1 MIELRNITKRF
12 GDVVANNGVSIKVAP
27 GTIHAIVGENGAG
40 KSTAMRIAYG
50 FYTADSGEILIN
62 GQVCEIRT
70 PHDAIAQGVGMVHQ
84 HFMLVEPMTVAE
96 NIVLGSE
103 PGTAAALDLKK
114 AAVEIRK
121 LSDEFKLSV
130 DPNAIIETLSVGQQQ
145 RVELLK
151 ALYRH
156 AQLLILDEPTAV
168 LTPQE
173 VDEFFVILRR
183 MREQGKTIVIITHK
197 LSEVLAISDNVTV
210 MRDGRV
216 VGEVKTSETNA
227 ADLARLMVGREVLLR
242 VEKPDAHAGKAVL
255 SVRDLTIKGREGAAS
270 IDNVSFEVRA
280 GEIVGIAGVEG
291 NGQTE
296 LIEGLAGLQQPASG
310 DILFEND
317 PRAFWSYPA
326 GKTLTSLLIILLLIS
341 LVSTGLAIL
350 TAASRQGLF
359 LVPLVVA
366 LTGVF
371 VRCTAIW
378 GLIIALKKRSRWA
391 PMVVGILASLAFLL
405 TLGSFLF
412 AGSPGILLAAL
423 NGSLLIYTAVLGFRT
438 HREFRGQEKSELR
451 KLLPRQIKELGVAH
465 VPEDRHRRGLLLD
478 FTLCENTIL
487 GVHYR
492 KPAVMGFGSILLDQN
507 GIQRRTDQVI
517 RDFDVRPPNSALPVR
532 ALSGGNQQKLIIGR
546 EFELPPKLLL
556 VSQPTRGVDIGA
568 IEFIHRK
575 LVALRDDGCAVLLVS
590 AELEEVTALSDRL
603 LVIHNGHI
611 VGEVDPRKTT
621 NEEIGL
627 MMTGGSA

>member
-1 MIELRNITKRF
+1 MLELRNITKRF
-12 GDVVANNGVSIKVAP
+12 GDVLANDAVSIKVVP

-50 FYTADSGEILIN
+50 FYTADSGDILVN
-62 GQVCEIRT
+62 GQVREIRT
-70 PHDAIAQGVGMVHQ
+70 PHDAIALGIGMVHQ

-96 NIVLGSE
+96 NIVLGAE
-103 PGTAAALDLKK
+103 PGSAASLDLKR
-114 AAVEIRK
+114 AGAEIRK
-121 LSDEFKLSV
+121 VSDEFKLSV
-130 DPNAIIETLSVGQQQ
+130 DPNATIESLSVGQQQ

-173 VDEFFVILRR
+173 VEEFFTILRR
-183 MREQGKTIVIITHK
+183 MRTQGKTIVIITHK

-216 VGEVKTSETNA
+216 VGDVKTSETNA
-227 ADLARLMVGREVLLR
+227 AALARLMVGREVLLR
-242 VEKPDAHAGKAVL
+242 VEKPDAKTGAPVL
-255 SVRDLTIKGREGAAS
+255 GVRELSIAVRDGTLRLDKVT
-270 IDNVSFEVRA
+270 FEVRA

-296 LIEGLAGLQQPASG
+296 LIEALAGLVPGSYVSG
-310 DILFEND
+310 TIAFEGRDITQTHA
-317 PRAFWSYPA
+317 R
-326 GKTLTSLLIILLLIS
+326 
-341 LVSTGLAIL
+341 
-350 TAASRQGLF
+350 
-359 LVPLVVA
+359 
-366 LTGVF
+366 
-371 VRCTAIW
+371 
-378 GLIIALKKRSRWA
+378 KR
-391 PMVVGILASLAFLL
+391 
-405 TLGSFLF
+405 
-412 AGSPGILLAAL
+412 
-423 NGSLLIYTAVLGFRT
+423 
-438 HREFRGQEKSELR
+438 
-451 KLLPRQIKELGVAH
+451 KELGIAH

-478 FTLCENTIL
+478 FSLAENTIL

-492 KPAVMGFGSILLDQN
+492 KPAVTGIGSVMLDES
-507 GIQRRTDQVI
+507 GIQNRTKQVI
-517 RDFDVRPPNSALPVR
+517 RDFDVRPPNPALPAR

-575 LVALRDDGCAVLLVS
+575 IVAMRDAGCAVLLVS

-603 LVIHNGHI
+603 LVIHNGRI
-611 VGEVDPRKTT
+611 VGEVDPKSAT
-621 NEEIGL
+621 NEAIGL
-627 MMTGGSA
+627 MMTGGHS